1 MESIKELIEVVET
14 TTPYILLVVMII
26 VSVVFLARYIKQTQA
41 QTRID
46 IKEIHKNYR
55 SDIIELMNRCKEER
69 TEQRLSLEKM
79 SESNNKVMTRLT
91 MAVAEL
97 KIVVDSNIRK

>member
-1 MESIKELIEVVET
+1 MESIKELTEFIEN
-14 TTPYILLVVMII
+14 TTPSVLLIVMIVISVILLVK
-26 VSVVFLARYIKQTQA
+26 YIQKTQA
-41 QTRID
+41 QTRSD

-91 MAVAEL
+91 MTVAEL
-97 KIVVDSNIRK
+97 KIVVDANIRK